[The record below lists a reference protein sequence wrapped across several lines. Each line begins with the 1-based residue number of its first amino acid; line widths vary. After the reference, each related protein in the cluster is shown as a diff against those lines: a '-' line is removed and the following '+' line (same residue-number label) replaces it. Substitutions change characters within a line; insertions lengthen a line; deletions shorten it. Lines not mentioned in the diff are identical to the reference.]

1 MKKVNILVSIYK
13 PNLDYLEK
21 QLRSLDE
28 QDYENLTINI
38 WNDDPDSTLTEAD
51 VASYF
56 VRHPYTYEKAKK
68 NLGYAK
74 AFEYLTLQADGDFV
88 AYCDQD
94 DIWMKNKI
102 RCFVTVMERENAVLA
117 TGDRAIIDENDQ
129 IVIKSCRKEQRDV
142 SNGWHTGDDITP
154 IAVFT
159 TCAIGMNLVIRTETV
174 KELLPLPEK
183 TAHDQWL
190 TAGAS
195 LKGKVVFLEE
205 VLVHYR
211 RHGKNV
217 SGVLKGINTKRDY
230 YRERVEY
237 SAWLAEEFLRRFP
250 ETSKEDRIVIENFV
264 KARQQKNIRKMYE
277 YRWVAPNV
285 IKFEMLLPL
294 VPECFFQALLTMVRK
309 RVKS

>member
-38 WNDDPDSTLTEAD
+38 WNDDPASTLTEAD
-51 VASYF
+51 VAPFF
-56 VRHPYTYEKAKK
+56 VRHPYTYEKAEK

-102 RCFVTVMERENAVLA
+102 RSFVDIMEKEHAVLA

-129 IVIKSCRKEQRDV
+129 IVIKSCRQEQRDV
-142 SNGWHTGDDITP
+142 SNGWHTGDHITP

-159 TCAIGMNLVIRTETV
+159 TCAIGMNLVIRTETAR
-174 KELLPLPEK
+174 ELLPLPK
-183 TAHDQWL
+183 RTAHDQWL

-195 LKGKVVFLEE
+195 IKGKMVFLEE

-217 SGVLKGINTKRDY
+217 SGVLKGIDTKQDY

-250 ETSKEDRIVIENFV
+250 ETGKEDRSVIENFV
-264 KARQQKNIRKMYE
+264 KARQQKNIRKMYA

-285 IKFEMLLPL
+285 IKFEMLLPF

-309 RVKS
+309 RVES